1 LTPQCQAIKANGVRC
16 RGAATGQHGLCWA
29 HDPANSAQRRRTAS
43 RGGRGGPTREVAELK
58 AEVKSI
64 MAAVQDGTL
73 DRNIAVVVFQGYR
86 VLHNF
91 IELER
96 RVKETDELEV
106 RLLDLEDAYVKGE
119 G

>member
-1 LTPQCQAIKANGVRC
+1 M
-16 RGAATGQHGLCWA
+16 
-29 HDPANSAQRRRTAS
+29 
-43 RGGRGGPTREVAELK
+43 GRPSREVAELK
-58 AEVKSI
+58 AEVKEI
-64 MAAVQDGTL
+64 MTAVRDGIL
-73 DRNIAVVVFQGYR
+73 DRNVAVVAFQGYR

-106 RLLDLEDAYVKGE
+106 RLVDLEDAYAKGE

>member
-1 LTPQCQAIKANGVRC
+1 
-16 RGAATGQHGLCWA
+16 
-29 HDPANSAQRRRTAS
+29 
-43 RGGRGGPTREVAELK
+43 
-58 AEVKSI
+58 

-96 RVKETDELEV
+96 RVKETDELEL
-106 RLLDLEDAYVKGE
+106 RLLDLEDAYAKGE

>member
-1 LTPQCQAIKANGVRC
+1 M
-16 RGAATGQHGLCWA
+16 
-29 HDPANSAQRRRTAS
+29 
-43 RGGRGGPTREVAELK
+43 GRPSREVAELK
-58 AEVKSI
+58 AEVKEI
-64 MAAVQDGTL
+64 MTAVRDGTL
-73 DRNIAVVVFQGYR
+73 DRNVAVVAFQGYR

-106 RLLDLEDAYVKGE
+106 RLLDLEDAYAKGE